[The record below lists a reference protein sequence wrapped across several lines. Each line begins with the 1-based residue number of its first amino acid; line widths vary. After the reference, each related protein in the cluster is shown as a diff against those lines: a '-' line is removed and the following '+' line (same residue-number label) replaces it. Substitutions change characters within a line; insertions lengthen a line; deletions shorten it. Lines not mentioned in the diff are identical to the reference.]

1 MQPDKN
7 DLEQITHPG
16 TVLLNRFMRP
26 EKISI
31 NKLARD
37 LDVPPNRI
45 HAIIHG
51 KRSIT
56 ADTAMRLAV
65 YFDVAAESWL
75 GLQLDYDLR
84 VAERQYGTTIIREV
98 RRRKKLPVLPDKS

>member
-1 MQPDKN
+1 MPSEPYS
-7 DLEQITHPG
+7 LSEAVHPG
-16 TVLLNRFMRP
+16 EVLHDKFMKP
-26 EKISI
+26 QGLSI

-51 KRSIT
+51 RRSVT
-56 ADTAMRLAV
+56 ADTALRLAA

-84 VAERQYGTTIIREV
+84 LAEHRYGDAIARGV
-98 RRRKKLPVLPDKS
+98 RRRKI

>member
-56 ADTAMRLAV
+56 ADTALRLAV

-75 GLQLDYDLR
+75 GLQIDYDLR
-84 VAERQYGTTIIREV
+84 VAERQHGATIMGEV
-98 RRRKKLPVLPDKS
+98 RRRKRSPASPDKS